1 MGGSMSQRPVRHIV
15 IVGGGTAGWMTAAA
29 MAKVLVGA
37 FSIRLV
43 ESDEIGTVGVG
54 EATIPQI
61 RHFNQS
67 LEIDENDFVRQTQ
80 GTFKLGIQFVNWG
93 RRGDSYIHSFGALG
107 RDRALLPFHQYWLKS
122 HLAGKV
128 SDIAPY
134 CLNSVAA
141 LRGKFMRPAN
151 LGAESPLSSIAY
163 AYQFDAG
170 LYARYLRNFAEQRGV
185 RRTEGTV
192 KEVVLQSAD
201 GFIESI
207 VLASGERIPGDLFI
221 DCSGFRGLLIEQALH
236 AGYENWTRWLPCDR
250 ALAVPCAPVGP
261 PSPYTRSTA
270 REAGWQWRIPLQHR
284 VGNGYVYSS
293 AHISDDEAS
302 ATLLRNLD
310 GPALADPRTLRFVTG
325 KRRRIWVR
333 NCVAIGLAAG
343 FMEPLESTSIHLI
356 QSAITLLLSF
366 FPDQGF
372 DPVLIDRFNQ
382 KSTLEWERIRDFLIL
397 HYHATERSDTA
408 FWNECRTMSVPDRL
422 LEYMDLFR
430 GSGRFYRENEELFTH
445 ISWVQVMLGQRITPR
460 SFHPLVDLIG
470 DAELDQFIDNVRH
483 IVDRC
488 AEAMP
493 SHEQFIARYCAAS
506 PLG

>member
-1 MGGSMSQRPVRHIV
+1 MNPHPVRHIV

-29 MAKVLVGA
+29 MAKVLVGDYT
-37 FSIRLV
+37 IRLV

-61 RHFNQS
+61 RQFNQS
-67 LEIDENDFVRQTQ
+67 LGIDENEFVRRTQ

-107 RDRALLPFHQYWLKS
+107 RDRALLPFHHYWLKS

-141 LRGKFMRPAN
+141 LNGKFMRPAN
-151 LGAESPLSSIAY
+151 LGPESPLSSIAY
-163 AYQFDAG
+163 AYQFDAV
-170 LYARYLRNFAEQRGV
+170 LYARYLRDFAEQRGV
-185 RRTEGTV
+185 RRTEGLV
-192 KEVVLQSAD
+192 KETVLRPTD
-201 GFIESI
+201 GFIEAI
-207 VLASGERIPGDLFI
+207 VLASGERISGDLFI
-221 DCSGFRGLLIEQALH
+221 DCSGFRGLLIEQALQ
-236 AGYENWTRWLPCDR
+236 AGYESWARWLPCDR
-250 ALAVPCAPVGP
+250 ALAVPCATAGP
-261 PSPYTRSTA
+261 PTPYTRSTA

-284 VGNGYVYSS
+284 IGNGYVYSS
-293 AHISDDEAS
+293 AHITDEAAS
-302 ATLLRNLD
+302 NTLLCNLD
-310 GPALADPRTLRFVTG
+310 GPALADPRPLRFVTG
-325 KRRRIWVR
+325 KRKKFWVR

-372 DPVLIDRFNQ
+372 DPVLIERFNQ
-382 KSTLEWERIRDFLIL
+382 KSTFEWERVRDFLVL
-397 HYHATERSDTA
+397 HYHATERTDTA
-408 FWNECRTMSVPDRL
+408 FWNDCRSMSVPTRL
-422 LEYMDLFR
+422 VEYMELFR

-445 ISWVQVMLGQRITPR
+445 ISWIQVMLGQRVTPR
-460 SFHPLVDLIG
+460 SYHPLVDLIE
-470 DAELDQFIDNVRH
+470 DAELDQFIENVRH
-483 IVDRC
+483 IIARC

-493 SHEQFIARYCAAS
+493 PHEKFIARYCAAD
-506 PLG
+506 PPE